1 MYVEDISSRCVA
13 ARSFI
18 FVWHCLENVLNST
31 ILDTVQRTNW
41 FLGSELD
48 IESWEIAISCCFQ
61 LPSCDSFPLIIFRFG
76 FPFQLLMLR
85 LLFFPP
91 NSLNLGAF
99 FLLLWSHNCT
109 WGTWRN
115 KFQMIRGSDWKLSA
129 DPYPYLH
136 NPPIRDCVS

>member
-76 FPFQLLMLR
+76 FPFQLLMIR

-91 NSLNLGAF
+91 ILSIWGLSSSCCGHTTVLGA
-99 FLLLWSHNCT
+99 
-109 WGTWRN
+109 
-115 KFQMIRGSDWKLSA
+115 
-129 DPYPYLH
+129 
-136 NPPIRDCVS
+136 RDGINSR